1 MLTRSQTQRRLA
13 WGSLAVTMVATI
25 LTSAVPGASA
35 IPPPLTAGPPSGDG
49 VVPIAV
55 AGNVSCADLNADS
68 AAYPS
73 VTSSFGFKIED
84 VGDGTFTL
92 TSADGVLTGGAPEDP
107 NNSVT
112 ISNEANGYFDWSA
125 SLSLQ
130 AVIVKGSPG
139 SDVYVYPLEDIADTR
154 LHSPINSGNG
164 QPFAIS
170 HIEFC
175 HNYDLNA
182 TINAQVDFARYYY
195 WTIAK
200 EVSPA
205 SRAGFAGQDLV
216 YDYTV
221 TAEWDYFEDADWEV
235 NGSVEI
241 SNPSPFTVDFTV
253 AGTFDGAGNDL
264 TIDCPAT
271 SLPPDGEITCTIAFM
286 PGSDPDGETVSV
298 DVTSLNVDVNG
309 ASTTDTL
316 VTGLPTTVVNDTVN
330 VHDTWP
336 WSETAE
342 HEELGE
348 VFEYG
353 QFTYQR
359 TYTCPTDPSDYTN
372 GIMETTIVNRA
383 DLHETGQYDEA
394 SVDATCYQPT
404 ATKDAVAT
412 RGITHEWTIDKTVDP
427 ESVVGAPG
435 ELLGWDWTV
444 EVSET
449 VSATTYSVIGAITV
463 DNTHP
468 TSSATVTVTD
478 ELDDGTVATVDCNA
492 GVPGNQSTVT
502 ISAASTVLCTY
513 SASPD
518 DDSATLNTATIEYAT
533 GLTVSATAA
542 ITWENDEI
550 GSVATLTDLALGLDE
565 ELTAGEGPW
574 TFDGAGD
581 GHRCAT
587 SAATYGADG
596 VYTGTDSNT
605 ATLVVRGG
613 STVTSSATVAY
624 ECDAGFFDVLKKV
637 DGAIDPLTGFS
648 FALYVGPDGFG
659 STPIATANSGGDA
672 DGILP
677 FGSPTLDLGATYTIC
692 ELAVPVGYE
701 SVWSVDS
708 SPVIPYNP
716 DASEMEDYGNRCVDF
731 GDDTSLP
738 MELGEVLRFSVDN
751 QLVPVGHTPRSPG
764 YWKNWSS
771 LAKGRQAQTA
781 ANNGGWENGFWLTE
795 NVLDP
800 LVGGGIRWDDILSD
814 SFPSFWIGTH
824 QALEILDM
832 RVVTINPSVGDG
844 KKLASDPARQLARNL
859 LAAQLNLG
867 AGACSNSVILDAVLQ
882 AEQLLDKYDVDGKS
896 TTAYPINKRGA
907 DATLA
912 RNLSSYLD
920 RYNNGMICSGS

>member
-1 MLTRSQTQRRLA
+1 
-13 WGSLAVTMVATI
+13 MVATI
-25 LTSAVPGASA
+25 VSAVAPNASA
-35 IPPPLTAGPPSGDG
+35 TPPPPTAGAPSGDG
-49 VVPIAV
+49 IVPIAV
-55 AGNVSCADLNADS
+55 PGNVSCADLNADG
-68 AAYPS
+68 
-73 VTSSFGFKIED
+73 TSFPTVSGNFGFKIDD
-84 VGDGTFTL
+84 VGNGTFTL
-92 TSADGVLTGGAPEDP
+92 TSADGTLTGGAPEDP

-112 ISNEANGYFDWSA
+112 ISNEASGYFDWA
-125 SLSLQ
+125 ATLPIQ

-139 SDVYVYPLEDIADTR
+139 SDVYVYPLEDTSDTR
-154 LHSPINSGNG
+154 LHAPVNSGNG

-182 TINAQVDFARYYY
+182 TLNARVDYTRYYY
-195 WTIAK
+195 WTIDK
-200 EVSPA
+200 EVTPA
-205 SRAGFAGQDLV
+205 SRVGFAGQDLT

-221 TAEWDYFEDADWEV
+221 TAQWDYFEDADWEV
-235 NGSVEI
+235 AGTVEI
-241 SNPSPFTVDFTV
+241 ANPSPFTVDFTV
-253 AGTFDGAGNDL
+253 AGVFDGAGNDL
-264 TIDCPAT
+264 TIDCPSYTLA
-271 SLPPDGEITCTIAFM
+271 PDSEVLCDISFM
-286 PGSDPDGETVSV
+286 PGSDPDGETVTV
-298 DVTSLNVDVNG
+298 DVTSLTADVNDTT
-309 ASTTDTL
+309 TTDTL
-316 VTGLPTTVVNDTVN
+316 VTGLPTIVVNDTVN

-342 HEELGE
+342 HEELGAA
-348 VFEYG
+348 FEYG
-353 QFTYQR
+353 QFTYSR
-359 TYTCPTDPSDYTN
+359 TYTCPTDSREYTD
-372 GIMETTIVNRA
+372 GVMSTTIINRA
-383 DLHETGQYDEA
+383 DIHETGQYDEA
-394 SVDATCYQPT
+394 SVGATCYQPT
-404 ATKDAVAT
+404 ATKDAIAT
-412 RGITHEWTIDKTVDP
+412 RGITHEWTLEKTVDP
-427 ESVVGAPG
+427 SSVVGAPG

-449 VSATTYSVIGAITV
+449 VSATAYSVIGTITV
-463 DNTHP
+463 NNTHP
-468 TSSATVTVTD
+468 TSSASVTVTD
-478 ELDDGTVATVDCNA
+478 ELDDGTAATVDCNA

-550 GSVATLTDLALGLDE
+550 GTVATLTDLALGLDE

-605 ATLVVRGG
+605 ATLVVRGA

-637 DGAIDPLTGFS
+637 DGAVDPSTGFG
-648 FALYVGPDGFG
+648 FALYRGPDGFG
-659 STPIATANSGGDA
+659 STPVATANSGGDA
-672 DGILP
+672 DGVLT

-738 MELGEVLRFSVDN
+738 MELGEVLRFSIDN

-800 LVGGGIRWDDILSD
+800 MVGGGIRWDDILAD
-814 SFPSFWIGTH
+814 AFPSFWITTH

-832 RVVTINPSVGDG
+832 RVVTINSTVGDG

-867 AGACSNSVILDAVLQ
+867 SGACSTSAVLAAVVQ

-920 RYNNGMICSGS
+920 QYNNGMICSGS